1 MLKITLPRRMIEI
14 FLGYQQSTPDIA
26 RQRAHSAV
34 TVAWHF
40 KLCLED
46 QLGHTPV
53 FLNNAPPA
61 VQIRGLVR
69 SSPQFLVRHQWI
81 TATSLPQHEAGMWL
95 RPGEPRVPKSVMT
108 PFTKQFYQTCFFL
121 HWIMLRPSSSPL
133 PRKWVLVF
141 SSMPQ
146 MLLALLNAS
155 IPSSLLPLS
164 LQALVW

>member
-1 MLKITLPRRMIEI
+1 MLKNALPRRMIEI
-14 FLGYQQSTPDIA
+14 FLGYQQSTPDTA

-34 TVAWHF
+34 TAVWHF

-46 QLGHTPV
+46 QLEHTP

-61 VQIRGLVR
+61 VQIRGWVR
-69 SSPQFLVRHQWI
+69 SSLQFPVRHQWLMI
-81 TATSLPQHEAGMWL
+81 
-95 RPGEPRVPKSVMT
+95 
-108 PFTKQFYQTCFFL
+108 PFTKEFYQTCSFL

-133 PRKWVLVF
+133 PRKRALF
-141 SSMPQ
+141 FFSMPQ
-146 MLLALLNAS
+146 MLLAPLNAS

>member
-1 MLKITLPRRMIEI
+1 MLKNALPRRMIEI
-14 FLGYQQSTPDIA
+14 FLGYQQSTPDTA

-34 TVAWHF
+34 TAVWHF

-46 QLGHTPV
+46 QLEHTP

-61 VQIRGLVR
+61 VQIRGWVR
-69 SSPQFLVRHQWI
+69 SSLQFPVRHQWL
-81 TATSLPQHEAGMWL
+81 TTSFPQHEAGMWL
-95 RPGEPRVPKSVMT
+95 KPGELRVPKSVMI
-108 PFTKQFYQTCFFL
+108 PFTKEFYQTCSFL

-133 PRKWVLVF
+133 PRKRALF
-141 SSMPQ
+141 FFSMPQ
-146 MLLALLNAS
+146 MLLAPLNAS